1 MDGVKVIGIDPGK
14 QGAVAVVGAGGE
26 LLQTWRTPLIGKEY
40 DLQLMLKIISDAK
53 GLGARSAAIER
64 PVYKSGASSTT
75 MVGIGFGHGLW
86 HMAVA
91 ANRIGFEIVTPTVWQ
106 RCIPGKEDRNGR
118 RFKGAGLKMVWK
130 AEAARRWPNIGVH
143 SGICD
148 AALIAEYYR
157 RVLVGDR
164 IDRQEARR

>member
-40 DLQLMLKIISDAK
+40 DLQLMLKVISDAK
-53 GLGARSAAIER
+53 GLGARSAAIEG
-64 PVYKSGASSTT
+64 PVYMSGASSTT
-75 MVGIGFGHGLW
+75 MVGIGLGHGLW
-86 HMAVA
+86 RMAIA
-91 ANRIGFEIVTPTVWQ
+91 ANRLGYEVVTPPVWQ
-106 RCIPGKEDRNGR
+106 RGIPGKDDRNGR
-118 RFKGAGLKMVWK
+118 RFKGAVLKMVWK

-157 RVLVGDR
+157 RVLVG
-164 IDRQEARR
+164 QEARR